1 MRLAIKHVS
10 TYAYA
15 QPADRIAIRI
25 KLFPSVYEGQR
36 IVEWKVAANGEAV
49 TPMFMSGFGDE
60 EALWFDY
67 HRPPVVEVV
76 AEGVVE
82 TEDHAGVVRGLPCL
96 AAPGV
101 FLRETEL
108 TLADDRIRTIAE
120 SARRPDPL
128 ESMHELSR
136 AVRAA
141 IEYRKG
147 STNEMTTARSA
158 VAAGVGVCQDH
169 AHAFIAAARACG
181 QPARYVAGYLF
192 SESGEAFAALNET
205 HAWAEAHIPGLGW
218 VGFDPSNEVCPT
230 DRYVRLSC
238 GLDAA
243 GAAPIRGNVL
253 GGGGE
258 TLAASV
264 VIAQAQQ

>member
-1 MRLAIKHVS
+1 MLLSVRHIS
-10 TYAYA
+10 TYSYA
-15 QPADRIAIRI
+15 TPANRIAIRI
-25 KLFPSVYEGQR
+25 KLFPSVYAGQNV
-36 IVEWKVAANGEAV
+36 VEWKVAANGEAV

-67 HRPPVVEVV
+67 QRSPVVEVV

-82 TEDHAGVVRGLPCL
+82 TEDKAGLVRDLPCL

-101 FLRETEL
+101 FMRDTDL
-108 TLADDRIRTIAE
+108 TRADARIREIAE
-120 SARRPDPL
+120 SARRADPL

-141 IEYRKG
+141 VDYCTG
-147 STNEMTTARSA
+147 STNEMTSA
-158 VAAGVGVCQDH
+158 SAAVNAGYGVCQDH
-169 AHAFIAAARACG
+169 AHVFIAAARAMG
-181 QPARYVAGYLF
+181 HPARYVAGYFF
-192 SESGEAFAALNET
+192 SDCGDSTAALNET

-218 VGFDPSNEVCPT
+218 VGFDPSNQVCPT
-230 DRYVRLSC
+230 DRYIRLSC

-243 GAAPIRGNVL
+243 GAAPIRGSVL

-258 TLAASV
+258 TLTASV